1 MIGIGNKHSGSESGA
16 INLIGSGTTINGDI
30 QSSGDV
36 RIDGTLTGNITL
48 SGRLVIGPNGKI
60 EGNVICQNADI
71 SGEIKGK
78 VQIAEMLSLKAT
90 AKILGDI
97 ATGKISI
104 EPGAVFTGT
113 CNMGAIVKNI
123 NATGEKSIATKT
135 A

>member
-1 MIGIGNKHSGSESGA
+1 MLGIGNKHSGSESSA

-36 RIDGTLTGNITL
+36 HIDGTLTGNITL
-48 SGRLVIGPNGKI
+48 NGRLVIGPNGKI

-90 AKILGDI
+90 AKILGER
-97 ATGKISI
+97 GKRGCFDSFDKNGPWSFCRIGKKI
-104 EPGAVFTGT
+104 ERAR
-113 CNMGAIVKNI
+113 ANI
-123 NATGEKSIATKT
+123 GE
-135 A
+135 

>member
-1 MIGIGNKHSGSESGA
+1 MLGIGNKHSGSESGA

-78 VQIAEMLSLKAT
+78 VQIAEMLSLKTT

>member
-1 MIGIGNKHSGSESGA
+1 MLGIGNKQAGNEGSA
-16 INLIGSGTTINGDI
+16 INLIGNGTTIHGDI
-30 QSSGDV
+30 NSTGDV
-36 RIDGTLTGNITL
+36 RIDGVLTGNISL
-48 SGRLVIGPNGKI
+48 SGRLVVGTNGKI
-60 EGNVICQNADI
+60 EGNVTCQNADV

-78 VQIAEMLSLKAT
+78 LNVAEILALKSS

-104 EPGAVFTGT
+104 EPGAIFTGT

-123 NATGEKSIATKT
+123 SNVSEKSLASKT

>member
-1 MIGIGNKHSGSESGA
+1 MLGLGNKHSGNEGSA
-16 INLIGSGTTINGDI
+16 INLIGSGTQINGDI

-36 RIDGTLTGNITL
+36 RIDGTLIGNISL
-48 SGRLVIGPNGKI
+48 NGRLVIGQNGKI

-78 VQIAEMLSLKAT
+78 IQVSETLTLKVSARV
-90 AKILGDI
+90 LGDI
-97 ATGKISI
+97 VTGKISI
-104 EPGAVFTGT
+104 DPGAVFTGT

-123 NATGEKSIATKT
+123 NTSGEKSIATKT

>member
-1 MIGIGNKHSGSESGA
+1 MLGIGNKHSGGEGNA
-16 INLIGSGTTINGDI
+16 INLIGNRTTITGDI
-30 QSSGDV
+30 QSSGDF
-36 RIDGTLTGNITL
+36 RIDGILNGNITL
-48 SGRLVIGPNGKI
+48 NGRLVIGPNGKI

-78 VQIAEMLSLKAT
+78 VQVAEMLALKTT

-97 ATGKISI
+97 VTGKISI

-123 NATGEKSIATKT
+123 NSSGEKSIATKT

>member
-1 MIGIGNKHSGSESGA
+1 MLGIGNKHSGSESGA

-48 SGRLVIGPNGKI
+48 SGRLVIGSNGKI

-78 VQIAEMLSLKAT
+78 VQISEMLSLKAT